1 MQAMSVADLEV
12 FLDREFPQL
21 DRGIRIEE
29 IGPDYARLR
38 LLYDERHLRP
48 GGTISGPA
56 LMTLADA
63 GVYVALLA
71 QIGPVALAVTT
82 SLTINFLRK
91 PERRDVI
98 AEIRLLKRGR
108 RLVVGQVE
116 IRSKGAP
123 DLVAHAVLTYS
134 VPPEARAGAVG

>member
-29 IGPDYARLR
+29 IGPDFARLR

-91 PERRDVI
+91 PEQRDVI

-108 RLVVGQVE
+108 RLVVGE
-116 IRSKGAP
+116 AELRSEGMP

-134 VPPEARAGAVG
+134 VPPDRVK

>member
-1 MQAMSVADLEV
+1 MQPLTAADLEA
-12 FLDREFPQL
+12 FLAREFPQL
-21 DRGIRIEE
+21 DRGIRIEQ

-38 LLYDERHLRP
+38 LHYDERHLRP

-91 PERRDVI
+91 PEPRDVI

-108 RLVVGQVE
+108 RLVVGE
-116 IRSKGAP
+116 AELRSEGAP

-134 VPPEARAGAVG
+134 VPPEAAAGADG

>member
-1 MQAMSVADLEV
+1 MLPMTVADLEV

-21 DRGIRIEE
+21 DRGIRIEQ

-91 PERRDVI
+91 PEQRDVI

-108 RLVVGQVE
+108 RLVVGE
-116 IRSKGAP
+116 AELRSEGAP

-134 VPPEARAGAVG
+134 VPPEAAIGAMG